1 MDVWDQDV
9 NDLDFERIIQKNS
22 FEKEKEKRYKIGFQ
36 DALDHHE
43 QEAARLQKEFE
54 KGVVDSFNK
63 GLLDHKKSLNQ

>member
-1 MDVWDQDV
+1 MDIWDEDV
-9 NDLDFERIIQKNS
+9 DNKE
-22 FEKEKEKRYKIGFQ
+22 FEKKIHKNNLIKEKDARFKIGFQ

-63 GLLDHKKSLNQ
+63 GLKDLHSL

>member
-1 MDVWDQDV
+1 MWDQDV

-22 FEKEKEKRYKIGFQ
+22 FEKDSRFKIGLQ

-63 GLLDHKKSLNQ
+63 GLVL